1 MKQVLPIVIALFTFA
16 APLFA
21 DTRIITH
28 VGDVQVNTGSEW
40 EKPERKMKLIQGDVL
55 RTGSD
60 GYAELEQDGNRIQVS
75 SNSQFRISASEDRGK
90 RTGTLSM
97 LWGRVVMV
105 AKKLKKRD
113 QPYTITTPSSTAA
126 VRGTNFSVATG
137 KDGTTLVQVNEGEVA
152 VAGKS
157 EEVRVRANQETTI
170 PYGGDPS
177 KIRIMDKFKWQDW
190 LEESEKRADGNE
202 LAIMKTSLE
211 KVRALDSEIRALEE
225 YSEKKAKEA
234 EKLLEE
240 YKELKKKGKDFDE
253 DELRRK
259 IHRTRRASYTSKPK
273 IRYKASRIELIRDF
287 AKSVYERKADDAK
300 VATMY
305 IKIEKIYQSHYH
317 YIEEIRE
324 NLRRRGL
331 R

>member
-1 MKQVLPIVIALFTFA
+1 MKHVLPIVIALFTLA

-21 DTRIITH
+21 ETRIITH
-28 VGDVQVNTGSEW
+28 VGDVQVQTGGDW
-40 EKPERKMKLIQGDVL
+40 EKPEQNMKLIQGDVV

-75 SNSQFRISASEDRGK
+75 SDSRFRISTSEDQGK
-90 RTGTLSM
+90 RTGTFSM

-105 AKKLKKRD
+105 AKKLKKGDR
-113 QPYTITTPSSTAA
+113 PYTVTTPSGTAA
-126 VRGTNFSVATG
+126 VRGTKFSVATG

-157 EEVRVRANQETTI
+157 EEVRVKANQETTV

-190 LEESEKRADGNE
+190 LEESEKRAEGNE

-211 KVRALDSEIRALEE
+211 KVQALDSEITALEE
-225 YSEKKAKEA
+225 YSEEKAKEA
-234 EKLLEE
+234 EKLMEE
-240 YKELKKKGKDFDE
+240 YKELKKKGRDFWAKKKRAE
-253 DELRRK
+253 WY
-259 IHRTRRASYTSKPK
+259 RTRRESSTSKPK

-287 AKSVYERKADDAK
+287 AGSIRDRKPGDNEII
-300 VATMY
+300 TIY
-305 IKIEKIYQSHYH
+305 EKIDSIYESHFH

-324 NLRRRGL
+324 SLRKRGL